1 MIKYK
6 KYRIKSLYDNIK
18 MDNPARL
25 GIVANLYSQYT
36 ALHLTEAL
44 MNVWTKGVGKG
55 GFKSIDNFMVE

>member
-1 MIKYK
+1 
-6 KYRIKSLYDNIK
+6 